1 MCVCV
6 CVCGG
11 GGGGCTY
18 VQMSVCEYYE
28 KIGPSL
34 RGGLSPSCFVC
45 IVLKEK
51 DIDSI
56 TFFPLVLFRISVKK
70 RLSPCTSSHEKK
82 ILKKKKKFQTFCK
95 KNWLFSTDFFFF
107 SIQKI
112 THIAMAK
119 SVTHRRTKAIFLN
132 LPPSEY
138 SRSMSGTHRNPNK
151 QQPICKLHKSRIN
164 TSLSFFMIAVN

>member
-1 MCVCV
+1 MCLAHRSLISL
-6 CVCGG
+6 
-11 GGGGCTY
+11 
-18 VQMSVCEYYE
+18 SVLIGVTKAYTLSLPITKCDKMRRLFCPVAV
-28 KIGPSL
+28 KIQ
-34 RGGLSPSCFVC
+34 SCC
-45 IVLKEK
+45 CYSK
-51 DIDSI
+51 
-56 TFFPLVLFRISVKK
+56 LFHNLESERSHLNILLKK
-70 RLSPCTSSHEKK
+70 RK
-82 ILKKKKKFQTFCK
+82 IQTFCK
-95 KNWLFSTDFFFF
+95 KTLPLSNFFFFF

-119 SVTHRRTKAIFLN
+119 SVTHRRTKAIFFN